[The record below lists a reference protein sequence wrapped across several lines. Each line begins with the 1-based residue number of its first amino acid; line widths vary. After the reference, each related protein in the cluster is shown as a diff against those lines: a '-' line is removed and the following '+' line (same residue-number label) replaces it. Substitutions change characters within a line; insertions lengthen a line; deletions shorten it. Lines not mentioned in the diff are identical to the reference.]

1 MIMSAKNLYMQS
13 PYFIRS
19 IVYQCAKWRR
29 MLALMMIPCKPD
41 HPFVYWA
48 TFSYAAELLNSGVKI
63 YTYQNGFIHSKVMMI
78 DDEICSVGSANM
90 DYRSFALNFEVNA
103 FIYDE
108 EIAKEIRVA
117 YEDDIK
123 NQNY

>member
-1 MIMSAKNLYMQS
+1 
-13 PYFIRS
+13 
-19 IVYQCAKWRR
+19 
-29 MLALMMIPCKPD
+29 
-41 HPFVYWA
+41 
-48 TFSYAAELLNSGVKI
+48 
-63 YTYQNGFIHSKVMMI
+63 MMI
-78 DDEICSVGSANM
+78 DDEICSVGSNM